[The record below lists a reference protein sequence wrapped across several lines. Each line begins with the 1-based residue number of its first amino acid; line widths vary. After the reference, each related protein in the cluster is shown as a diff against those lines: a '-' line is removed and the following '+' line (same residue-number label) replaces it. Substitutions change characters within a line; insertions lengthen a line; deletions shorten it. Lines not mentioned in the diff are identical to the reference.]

1 MSAYY
6 NEVEKRRRMTVRW
19 VRYVRHE
26 RVDAFLRC
34 GWMLAFD
41 IGGAHREWS
50 VGMVWLCE
58 CPLREPPQ

>member
-1 MSAYY
+1 MSP
-6 NEVEKRRRMTVRW
+6 VRW

-41 IGGAHREWS
+41 PGRGHGYWAA
-50 VGMVWLCE
+50 GMVWLCE
-58 CPLREPPQ
+58 CKMREPPP